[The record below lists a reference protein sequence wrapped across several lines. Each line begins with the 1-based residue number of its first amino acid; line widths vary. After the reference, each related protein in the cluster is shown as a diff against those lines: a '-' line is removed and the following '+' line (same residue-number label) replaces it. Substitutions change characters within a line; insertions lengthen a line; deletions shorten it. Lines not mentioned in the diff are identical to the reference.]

1 MSEISSSARITGAV
15 FCVALFE
22 ADAPP
27 ASDKAPAMPNAV
39 TTLLRP
45 LPFEVCFERD
55 IVSDLHF
62 GPEQRPKYSLAL
74 PCAPYKH
81 YLPFNSSGS
90 LAMLAAMRRASSR
103 VSSLAA
109 ARRPGSFSK

>member
-45 LPFEVCFERD
+45 LPFKVCFERD
-55 IVSDLHF
+55 IVAT
-62 GPEQRPKYSLAL
+62 SL
-74 PCAPYKH
+74 
-81 YLPFNSSGS
+81 
-90 LAMLAAMRRASSR
+90 
-103 VSSLAA
+103 
-109 ARRPGSFSK
+109 

>member
-45 LPFEVCFERD
+45 LPFKVCFERD

-62 GPEQRPKYSLAL
+62 GPEPRPKYSLAL

-81 YLPFNSSGS
+81 YLCFNSSRS
-90 LAMLAAMRRASSR
+90 LAKFAAIEATRPDRQRLFASGALR
-103 VSSLAA
+103 QAD
-109 ARRPGSFSK
+109 